1 MLPEPD
7 PAMAELNGFSPDP
20 IGVVG
25 GPGKSAGGSP
35 AGRVDVRISP
45 PPAYVATA
53 WPWSNATSGA
63 PRLPTLSTTVGVV
76 LHVCPTPARR
86 KEACISGPWAAQM
99 ATARPLSSSEA
110 WGFGQMRFSLAINW
124 CEL

>member
-1 MLPEPD
+1 MLPGSD
-7 PAMAELNGFSPDP
+7 PAMPELNGFSPDP

-63 PRLPTLSTTVGVV
+63 PKLPTLSTTVGVALQV
-76 LHVCPTPARR
+76 GPTPEGR
-86 KEACISGPWAAQM
+86 KEACISGPWAAHT
-99 ATARPLSSSEA
+99 ATARP
-110 WGFGQMRFSLAINW
+110 
-124 CEL
+124 